1 MEITVRGK
9 DGKIKAKRGKR
20 RVLQPGDGVE
30 NQEVDIVTLEW
41 AKRPATTSQVIT
53 IEEELK

>member
-20 RVLQPGDGVE
+20 RVLQPGGGVE
-30 NQEVDIVTLEW
+30 NQEVDISTIEW
-41 AKRPATTSQVIT
+41 VERPTTTSQAIT
-53 IEEELK
+53 IKEELK